1 MAGKKSVYP
10 VNKTPLARQIANN
23 WRVYVLLIPALVS
36 LIWFRYLPMY
46 GIQIAFRDYKIV
58 KGMFGSPW
66 VGLKHFEKLLTND
79 LFLRALRNTLILNL
93 YNFLYQ
99 TPMPIIFAVLIDSCK
114 SLRYKKVVQTVSYL
128 PHFLSWVIVGA
139 LFDNLLAL
147 DTGIVNKIATLFGG
161 EQVVWMASEQ
171 YFRTIVTVADVWKS
185 TGWGTIIYLAAM
197 TGIDPSLYEAA
208 SIDGANRLQRIWH
221 VTLPG
226 IRPTIAVVLI
236 MRAGGA
242 MVNDVEMV
250 MALYSPQVYEVG
262 DVLGTYIYR
271 TGIGSMKYSLTS
283 AAGLFASVVGMILMV
298 AADRISNKMGER
310 GIW

>member
-208 SIDGANRLQRIWH
+208 SIDGANRLQRI
-221 VTLPG
+221 
-226 IRPTIAVVLI
+226 
-236 MRAGGA
+236 
-242 MVNDVEMV
+242 
-250 MALYSPQVYEVG
+250 
-262 DVLGTYIYR
+262 
-271 TGIGSMKYSLTS
+271 
-283 AAGLFASVVGMILMV
+283 
-298 AADRISNKMGER
+298 
-310 GIW
+310 